1 MKEYVLLLCW
11 FVCCFDVE
19 EDSHH
24 YYPISIKI
32 LPDEIGSVTVQTKN
46 HSFSKHFLFSCRS
59 STQHKQETT
68 ATTMAKKTAAQ
79 IKRLMKRAES
89 RGETYVPTGNF
100 SAPDGFIDG
109 KKNSNDEDAASANQ
123 ELMHVGNKNDITST
137 TASNPCVSSDADK
150 LRAFQQY
157 QKDLESINSDAEL
170 KAKER
175 RSAKRK
181 ADAIAIE
188 TSNVATVDELII
200 WYETHGK
207 NYEEQLEEKQ
217 LSETKPSDKK
227 KKMENLSNTDGSKK
241 KTNPYILF
249 IGQLSYDTTKE
260 DLFQHIQKQLIEE
273 HKVTEQNVQI
283 RMLHDMKTKKSR
295 GMAFVEIKSDDPEF
309 MYSCLKL
316 HRTYLKGRRIN
327 VERSAGGGVQT
338 RANKI
343 KQHRIEQEQYI
354 DTTVNAMV
362 EEYYTR
368 GEIQRNGELDDGVIQ
383 LCKRH
388 STTVV
393 QAALERYV
401 ESNGREMDNSSAYLS
416 FLLTKLAEEG
426 IYNNRDSDNKKDTS
440 RTSTKGNS
448 SNGKLQKRTSSQSG
462 KDHLVPDAKRMK
474 KSPSTRNKYDTLKN
488 SEFAKQGID
497 MSVSND
503 GGGKA
508 DILKRIFPT
517 LNRGR
522 GRGRG
527 YM

>member
-1 MKEYVLLLCW
+1 
-11 FVCCFDVE
+11 
-19 EDSHH
+19 
-24 YYPISIKI
+24 
-32 LPDEIGSVTVQTKN
+32 
-46 HSFSKHFLFSCRS
+46 
-59 STQHKQETT
+59 
-68 ATTMAKKTAAQ
+68 MAKKSAAQ
-79 IKRLMKRAES
+79 IKRLIKRAEA
-89 RGETYVPTGNF
+89 RGETYNPNL
-100 SAPDGFIDG
+100 AEPDENITEIENE
-109 KKNSNDEDAASANQ
+109 KEKNSN
-123 ELMHVGNKNDITST
+123 KNDVEHTNISSITGITQSL
-137 TASNPCVSSDADK
+137 SSEDIK
-150 LRAFQQY
+150 LKAFLQY
-157 QKDLESINSDAEL
+157 QKDLESINSNSEL

-188 TSNVATVDELII
+188 SSKVTTVDELLL
-200 WYETHGK
+200 WYETYGK
-207 NYEEQLEEKQ
+207 QYEEQVEIKRLLKTQEKSQ
-217 LSETKPSDKK
+217 KK
-227 KKMENLSNTDGSKK
+227 KIGDPSNTQATTK

-273 HKVTEQNVQI
+273 HKVTEQNLQI
-283 RMLHDMKTKKSR
+283 RMLQDVKTKKSR

-343 KQHRIEQEQYI
+343 KQHRMEQEQYI
-354 DTTVNAMV
+354 DTTVNAML
-362 EEYYTR
+362 EEYFAR
-368 GEIQRNGELDDGVIQ
+368 GEIQRTGELDDGVIQ

-426 IYNNRDSDNKKDTS
+426 IYNNRDNDNIKDNS
-440 RTSTKGNS
+440 RASAKGNGS
-448 SNGKLQKRTSSQSG
+448 GKLQKRTSNQSG
-462 KDHLVPDAKRMK
+462 KDHKPDAKRVK
-474 KSPSTRNKYDTLKN
+474 KSPSTTTDNLKG
-488 SEFAKQGID
+488 SDFAKQGID
-497 MSVSND
+497 MNVSSTVA
-503 GGGKA
+503 GKA

-517 LNRGR
+517 LSRGR

>member
-1 MKEYVLLLCW
+1 
-11 FVCCFDVE
+11 
-19 EDSHH
+19 
-24 YYPISIKI
+24 
-32 LPDEIGSVTVQTKN
+32 
-46 HSFSKHFLFSCRS
+46 
-59 STQHKQETT
+59 
-68 ATTMAKKTAAQ
+68 MAKKSAAQ
-79 IKRLMKRAES
+79 IKRLIKRAEA
-89 RGETYVPTGNF
+89 RGETY
-100 SAPDGFIDG
+100 A
-109 KKNSNDEDAASANQ
+109 SNLDVVKDENVDKINGIKEEIAASKNQ
-123 ELMHVGNKNDITST
+123 IGESAKQQICADDKKTSSIDAVSVSVEHV
-137 TASNPCVSSDADK
+137 K
-150 LRAFQQY
+150 LKAFLQY
-157 QKDLESINSDAEL
+157 QKDLESIGANSEL

-188 TSNVATVDELII
+188 SSKVATIDELLH
-200 WYETHGK
+200 WYEEIGK
-207 NYEEQLEEKQ
+207 NYEEHIKKERL
-217 LSETKPSDKK
+217 LVTKTSDKNNPAK
-227 KKMENLSNTDGSKK
+227 DPSNTTSTQSLRKT
-241 KTNPYILF
+241 TNPYILF

-260 DLFQHIQKQLIEE
+260 DLFHHIQKQLIDD

-283 RMLHDMKTKKSR
+283 RMLQDVKTKKSR

-316 HRTYLKGRRIN
+316 HHTYLKGRRIN

-354 DTTVNAMV
+354 DATVNTML
-362 EEYYTR
+362 EEYYAR
-368 GEIQRNGELDDGVIQ
+368 GEIQRIGELDDGVIK

-426 IYNNRDSDNKKDTS
+426 IYNNRDGGNKKETS
-440 RTSTKGNS
+440 KFHAKGNS
-448 SNGKLQKRTSSQSG
+448 SSKVQQKRTFNPSV
-462 KDHLVPDAKRMK
+462 KEHKPDAKRMK
-474 KSPSTRNKYDTLKN
+474 KSSNSTKN
-488 SEFAKQGID
+488 ALMDSEFVKQGID
-497 MSVSND
+497 MSVSTEVT
-503 GGGKA
+503 GKA
-508 DILKRIFPT
+508 DILKKIFPT
-517 LNRGR
+517 ISRGR

>member
-1 MKEYVLLLCW
+1 
-11 FVCCFDVE
+11 
-19 EDSHH
+19 
-24 YYPISIKI
+24 
-32 LPDEIGSVTVQTKN
+32 
-46 HSFSKHFLFSCRS
+46 
-59 STQHKQETT
+59 
-68 ATTMAKKTAAQ
+68 MAKKSAAQ
-79 IKRLMKRAES
+79 IKRLMKRAEARS
-89 RGETYVPTGNF
+89 ETYIPNVSTSTPDGNNIDEIQNETEENTANRGEHTVT
-100 SAPDGFIDG
+100 S
-109 KKNSNDEDAASANQ
+109 
-123 ELMHVGNKNDITST
+123 ST
-137 TASNPCVSSDADK
+137 TTHIVSSEAMK
-150 LRAFQQY
+150 LHAFQQY
-157 QKDLESINSDAEL
+157 QKDLESISSNTEL
-170 KAKER
+170 KAKDR

-188 TSNVATVDELII
+188 SSKVATADELLL
-200 WYETHGK
+200 WYETYGK
-207 NYEEQLEEKQ
+207 QYEEQVEKKQ
-217 LSETKPSDKK
+217 LLETKPNSKK
-227 KKMENLSNTDGSKK
+227 KKLDDPSNTQVAKK
-241 KTNPYILF
+241 KANPYILF
-249 IGQLSYDTTKE
+249 IGQLSFDTTKE
-260 DLFQHIQKQLIEE
+260 ELFQHIQKQLIEE
-273 HKVTEQNVQI
+273 HKVTEQNLQI
-283 RMLHDMKTKKSR
+283 RMLHDVKTKKSR

-343 KQHRIEQEQYI
+343 KQHRIEQDQYI
-354 DTTVNAMV
+354 DTTVNAMF
-362 EEYYTR
+362 EEYYAR
-368 GEIQRNGELDDGVIQ
+368 GEIQRTDEIDDGAIQ

-426 IYNNRDSDNKKDTS
+426 IYNHRDGDNKKDTVRS
-440 RTSTKGNS
+440 STKGNGS
-448 SNGKLQKRTSSQSG
+448 GKLQKRTSIQSTR
-462 KDHLVPDAKRMK
+462 DHKPDAKRMK
-474 KSPSTRNKYDTLKN
+474 KSPSSNNGTLMD

-497 MSVSND
+497 MSVSREAA
-503 GGGKA
+503 GKA

>member
-1 MKEYVLLLCW
+1 
-11 FVCCFDVE
+11 
-19 EDSHH
+19 
-24 YYPISIKI
+24 
-32 LPDEIGSVTVQTKN
+32 
-46 HSFSKHFLFSCRS
+46 
-59 STQHKQETT
+59 
-68 ATTMAKKTAAQ
+68 MAKKTAAQ
-79 IKRLMKRAES
+79 IKRLMKRAEA
-89 RGETYVPTGNF
+89 RGETYTPKPIPDSNIDEGKNREEENGATTG
-100 SAPDGFIDG
+100 STGKTID
-109 KKNSNDEDAASANQ
+109 DDAAASKSVDNQ
-123 ELMHVGNKNDITST
+123 KDPISST
-137 TASNPCVSSDADK
+137 AHDVSSETIK
-150 LRAFQQY
+150 LKAFHQY
-157 QKDLESINSDAEL
+157 QKDLKTINSNSDL

-188 TSNVATVDELII
+188 SSQFVTVEELLL
-200 WYETHGK
+200 WYETVGK
-207 NYEEQLEEKQ
+207 QYEEELETKKGMKGNVKEDEEKK
-217 LSETKPSDKK
+217 TKNSSS
-227 KKMENLSNTDGSKK
+227 MEVSKK
-241 KTNPYILF
+241 KVNPYILF
-249 IGQLSYDTTKE
+249 VGQLSYDTTKE
-260 DLFQHIQKQLIEE
+260 ELFQHIQKQLVDE
-273 HKVTEQNVQI
+273 HKVTEHNVQI
-283 RMLHDMKTKKSR
+283 RMLQDIKSKKSR

-354 DTTVNAMV
+354 DTTVNAML
-362 EEYYTR
+362 EEYYAR
-368 GEIQRNGELDDGVIQ
+368 GEIQRNGELDDGVVQ

-426 IYNNRDSDNKKDTS
+426 IYTHRDSDNNKKDTS
-440 RTSTKGNS
+440 KS
-448 SNGKLQKRTSSQSG
+448 SNEKSSGKILKRTSSPAR
-462 KDHLVPDAKRMK
+462 KDQNKTDAKRMK
-474 KSPSTRNKYDTLKN
+474 KSPSSRRGDTFKD

-497 MSVSND
+497 MSVSNSE

-508 DILKRIFPT
+508 DLLKRIFPT
-517 LNRGR
+517 ISRGR